1 MVALYIASMD
11 SSAGKTVLA
20 LGLARRMAG
29 DGLSVGYIR
38 PLTTALKQIES
49 AQTCAAVM
57 KQSLGLLEPMDVLNP
72 VIIDGAA
79 LESIFA
85 EKFGNPTDRVLD
97 AFKITSTGKDLV
109 MVEGVSGLTEGAM
122 VGLDAQ
128 ATVELLDARC
138 LLVLRARNEMV
149 ADPILEFKKRMG
161 DRMLG
166 VVLNAVPMGMQEF
179 ATETLAP
186 FLERR
191 GVKVYAVLPEDRLMM
206 AVRVGEL
213 VDRLGGR
220 VISGQAHLDELVE
233 GVMVGAMSVEN
244 ALTFFRRR
252 ANKAVITGGD
262 RPDIQLA
269 ALETS
274 TKCLILTGNL
284 YPSPMILGRAD
295 ELGVPVILVQQD
307 TLTAAGL
314 VEQAFAEVQ
323 FHQPKKIE
331 HFQTLLDSHL
341 KYEEIRRDLGLPAR
355 A

>member
-1 MVALYIASMD
+1 MVALYIASAE

-20 LGLARRMAG
+20 LGLARRMAAE
-29 DGLSVGYIR
+29 GLRVGYIR
-38 PLTTALKQIES
+38 PLTAAAKQIES

-57 KQSLGLLEPMDVLNP
+57 KDSLGLLEPMEVLNP

-79 LESIFA
+79 LEAIFA
-85 EKFGNPTDRVLD
+85 EKMGDLSEKVLESFRI
-97 AFKITSTGKDLV
+97 ASTGKDIT
-109 MVEGVSGLTEGAM
+109 MVEGVSGLAEGAM

-128 ATVELLDARC
+128 TTANLLDARC

-149 ADPILEFKKRMG
+149 ADPILEFKKCMG
-161 DRMLG
+161 GRMLG
-166 VVLNAVPMGMQEF
+166 VVLNAVPMGMVEF
-179 ATETLAP
+179 ATETLTP
-186 FLERR
+186 FLKKR

-213 VDRLGGR
+213 VGRLGGR
-220 VISGQAHLDELVE
+220 VISGQSHMDDLVE
-233 GVMVGAMSVEN
+233 SVMVGAMSVEN
-244 ALTFFRRR
+244 ALTYFRRR

-284 YPSPMILGRAD
+284 YPSPMILGLAD
-295 ELGVPVILVQQD
+295 ELVVPVILAQQD

-314 VEQAFAEVQ
+314 VEQAFSDVQ

-331 HFQTLLDSHL
+331 HFERLLEAHL
-341 KYEEIRRDLGLPAR
+341 SYEELRRDLGLPAR